1 MSPARGSISLLQ
13 RFWIRREP
21 SALLGPEGDGD
32 HGWDQSLPCASFLFP
47 GESNATADGWGPG
60 KRDPAGHPDVS
71 GGLLCVVLDQIS
83 II

>member
-1 MSPARGSISLLQ
+1 MGS
-13 RFWIRREP
+13 
-21 SALLGPEGDGD
+21 PEGDGD
-32 HGWDQSLPCASFLFP
+32 HGWDQSLPLASLLFP

-60 KRDPAGHPDVS
+60 KRHPAGNPDVF